1 MNLEQNLFYFDRLC
15 SSYSIYV
22 LLAVKL
28 FIYLF
33 STEHSG
39 KVHRHM
45 WTSEGQ
51 TPYYSIRCDECFKD
65 NRN

>member
-15 SSYSIYV
+15 SSYSLYV

-33 STEHSG
+33 SMERSG
-39 KVHRHM
+39 ETHCHT
-45 WTSEGQ
+45 WTSEEQ
-51 TPYYSIRCDECFKD
+51 TLYYSIRCDECFKD
-65 NRN
+65 NKN